1 MTFYKDGRKF
11 DYEEAV
17 DTLNALTKENILPQL
32 EEKEV
37 EGLFMRFFEF
47 IQDQIIDYLKKADYK
62 IIDAK
67 QCFLTLVKLKVI
79 SDEKVWNEAI
89 KIKTAIDEGQKV
101 GESLP
106 SFMSEKLLPAM
117 KELKHGLDKK

>member
-101 GESLP
+101 DESLP

-117 KELKHGLDKK
+117 KELKRGLDKK